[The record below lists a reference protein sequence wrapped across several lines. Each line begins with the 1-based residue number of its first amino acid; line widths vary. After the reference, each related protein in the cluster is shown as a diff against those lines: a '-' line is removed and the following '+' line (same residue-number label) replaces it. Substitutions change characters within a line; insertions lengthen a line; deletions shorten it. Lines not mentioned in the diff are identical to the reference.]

1 MRRPPDSARDPAR
14 DAADARPPALQPLD
28 AVIEARRSPL
38 TRAVREPTSLSQRA
52 AHLLA
57 LGPRDALSLMR
68 EVCRVERL
76 KPDVAA
82 RMADVLLGARPDFV
96 QLDDD
101 RWAAVVDGQAVTE
114 RTHAEAL
121 APPATGHPLL
131 LPATTGRS
139 LMRTPAEAA
148 DPLALERLRFAVVD
162 VETTGSRA
170 STFDRVTEIAIV
182 PVCGAVVGEPYQ
194 QLVHPGRAIPPFITT
209 LTGISN
215 AMVAD
220 APPFSDIADTI
231 CARLDGHVFTAHNA
245 AFDWGFV
252 DQELLRARR
261 TRLTGGT
268 LCTVQLARR
277 LLPSLPRRSLDRVCE
292 YFGIRIEGRHRAGGD
307 AIATAHVLV
316 CLLEV
321 AQEAGLATW
330 PALQQYLRSTPRR
343 ARRRSALPSPCQE
356 DTSA

>member
-1 MRRPPDSARDPAR
+1 MRRPPDPAR
-14 DAADARPPALQPLD
+14 DAEGRVPPNRQPLD
-28 AVIEARRSPL
+28 AAIAAHRSPL
-38 TRAVREPTSLSQRA
+38 TRAVLEPTSLSQRA
-52 AHLLA
+52 ARLLA
-57 LGPRDALSLMR
+57 DGPRDALSLMR

-76 KPDVAA
+76 KPEAAA
-82 RMADVLLGARPDFV
+82 RMADVLLGARADFV

-101 RWAAVVDGQAVTE
+101 RWAAIVDGRAITE
-114 RTHAEAL
+114 RVGEDPSTLETAFAVPPHR
-121 APPATGHPLL
+121 AP
-131 LPATTGRS
+131 GRS
-139 LMRTPAEAA
+139 LMQTPSEAA
-148 DPLALERLRFAVVD
+148 DPLALDRLRFAVVD

-170 STFDRVTEIAIV
+170 ATFDRITEIAIV
-182 PVCGAVVGEPYQ
+182 PVCGAQVGDPYQ
-194 QLVHPGRAIPPFITT
+194 QLVHPGRAIPPFIST

-220 APPFSDIADTI
+220 APPFADIADII
-231 CARLDGHVFTAHNA
+231 CTRLEGHVFTAHNA

-261 TRLTGGT
+261 ARLTGGT

-292 YFGIRIEGRHRAGGD
+292 HFGIRILGRHRAGGD

-316 CLLEV
+316 RLLEV
-321 AQEAGLATW
+321 AQDTGITTW

-343 ARRRSALPSPCQE
+343 ARRRTALPSPCQE